1 MLSAYYQQ
9 QDGKV
14 SFTREQGSSFAKT
27 LADDYNPLHDVDAKR
42 FCVPGDLLFSL
53 VLDSYGVS
61 EKMSFSF
68 VGMVTDAVELQMPVV
83 AEILEFGDGDKTY
96 LSVNRSGQSSQS
108 AELIENLIRA
118 YVAFSGTAFP
128 HVIVP
133 LMAEQDAM
141 INPKRPMVMYQ
152 SMAIELDRLDISA
165 PKLEA
170 SEPEFIFEGKRG
182 SITLRFN
189 LIENGEVVGRG
200 EKHMLV
206 SGIQSYNEEAMQG
219 LITAYSNSKL

>member
-1 MLSAYYQQ
+1 MLSEYYQQ

-27 LADDYNPLHDVDAKR
+27 LADDFNPLHDVDAKR

-53 VLDSYGVS
+53 VLDKYGVS
-61 EKMSFSF
+61 EKMNFSF
-68 VGMVTDAVELQMPVV
+68 LGMVTDAVELQMPI
-83 AEILEFGDGDKTY
+83 AAQELEFSDGGKSY
-96 LSVNRSGQSSQS
+96 LAVNRSGASSQNP
-108 AELIENLIRA
+108 ELIENLIRA

-141 INPKRPMVMYQ
+141 ISPKRPMVMYQ
-152 SMAIELDRLDISA
+152 SMAIELDRLDICA
-165 PKLEA
+165 PTLAPSKP
-170 SEPEFIFEGKRG
+170 SFNYEGKRG
-182 SITLRFN
+182 SITLRFD
-189 LIENGEVVGRG
+189 LIENDEVVGRG

-206 SGIQSYNEEAMQG
+206 SGIQSYIEEAMDD
-219 LITAYSNSKL
+219 LINTYNNSKL

>member
-9 QDGKV
+9 QNGKV
-14 SFTREQGSSFAKT
+14 SFTREQGSGFAKT
-27 LADDYNPLHDVDAKR
+27 LADDFNPLHDVDAKR

-53 VLDSYGVS
+53 VLDKYGVS

-68 VGMVTDAVELQMPVV
+68 LGMVTDAVELQMP
-83 AEILEFGDGDKTY
+83 AAAKALEFSDGDKAY
-96 LSVNRSGQSSQS
+96 LAVNRSGQSSQNPQ
-108 AELIENLIRA
+108 LIENLIRS

-141 INPKRPMVMYQ
+141 ISPKRPMVMYQ
-152 SMAIELDRLDISA
+152 SMAIELDRLDICA
-165 PKLEA
+165 PTLAPSKP
-170 SEPEFIFEGKRG
+170 SFNYEGKRG

-189 LIENGEVVGRG
+189 LIENDEIVGRG

-206 SGIQSYNEEAMQG
+206 SGIPRYLEEAMDG
-219 LITAYSNSKL
+219 LISAYNDSKI

>member
-9 QDGKV
+9 QGNTV
-14 SFTREQGSSFAKT
+14 SFTREQGSGFAKT

-53 VLDSYGVS
+53 VLDKYGVS

-68 VGMVTDAVELQMPVV
+68 VGMVTDSIELKLPE
-83 AEILEFGDGDKTY
+83 AADELDFTAGEKSF
-96 LSVNRSGQSSQS
+96 LSVARSGEVSQN
-108 AELIENLIRA
+108 AELIENLIRG

-128 HVIVP
+128 HAIVP
-133 LMAEQDAM
+133 LMAEQGAM
-141 INPKRPMVMYQ
+141 INPARPMVMYQ
-152 SMAIELDRLDISA
+152 SMEIELDRLDISA
-165 PKLEA
+165 PTLVA
-170 SEPEFIFEGKRG
+170 SEPSFNFEGKRG

-189 LIENGEVVGRG
+189 LIENDVVVGRG

-206 SGIQSYNEEAMQG
+206 SGILNYDAEAMQG
-219 LITAYSNSKL
+219 LITDYSNSKR

>member
-14 SFTREQGSSFAKT
+14 SFTREQGSRFAKT
-27 LADDYNPLHDVDAKR
+27 LADDFNPLHDIDAKR

-53 VLDSYGVS
+53 VLDKYGVS
-61 EKMSFSF
+61 EKMNFSF
-68 VGMVTDAVELQMPVV
+68 LGMVTDAVELQLPI
-83 AEILEFGDGDKTY
+83 AAQALEFSDGDKSY
-96 LSVNRSGQSSQS
+96 LAVKRSGHSSQNP
-108 AELIENLIRA
+108 ELIENLIKA

-133 LMAEQDAM
+133 LMAEQGAM

-152 SMAIELDRLDISA
+152 SMAIELDRLDICA
-165 PKLEA
+165 PTLAPSKP
-170 SEPEFIFEGKRG
+170 SFNYEGKRG

-189 LIENGEVVGRG
+189 LIENGEIVGRG

-206 SGIQSYNEEAMQG
+206 SGIQNYIEETMNG
-219 LITAYSNSKL
+219 LINAYSASKL

>member
-9 QDGKV
+9 QNGKV
-14 SFTREQGSSFAKT
+14 SFTREQGSGFAKT
-27 LADDYNPLHDVDAKR
+27 LADDFNPLHDVDAKR

-53 VLDSYGVS
+53 VLDKYGVS

-68 VGMVTDAVELQMPVV
+68 LGMVTDAVELQMP
-83 AEILEFGDGDKTY
+83 AAAKALEVSDGDKAY
-96 LSVNRSGQSSQS
+96 LAVNRSGQSSQNPQ
-108 AELIENLIRA
+108 LIENLIRS

-141 INPKRPMVMYQ
+141 ISPKRPMVMYQ
-152 SMAIELDRLDISA
+152 SMAIELDRLDICA
-165 PKLEA
+165 PTLAPSKP
-170 SEPEFIFEGKRG
+170 SFNYEGKRG

-189 LIENGEVVGRG
+189 LIENDEIVGRG

-206 SGIQSYNEEAMQG
+206 SGIQSYIEEAMDG
-219 LITAYSNSKL
+219 LISAYNDSKI

>member
-9 QDGKV
+9 QDDKV
-14 SFTREQGSSFAKT
+14 SFTREQGSGFAKT
-27 LADDYNPLHDVDAKR
+27 LADDFNPLHNVDAKR

-53 VLDSYGVS
+53 VLDKYGVS
-61 EKMSFSF
+61 EKMNFSF
-68 VGMVTDAVELQMPVV
+68 LGMVTDAVQLQMP
-83 AEILEFGDGDKTY
+83 AAAKGLEFSDGDKAY
-96 LSVNRSGQSSQS
+96 LTVNRSGQSSQNP
-108 AELIENLIRA
+108 ELIENLIRA

-141 INPKRPMVMYQ
+141 ISPKRPMVMYQ
-152 SMAIELDRLDISA
+152 SMAIELDRLDICA
-165 PKLEA
+165 PTLAPSKP
-170 SEPEFIFEGKRG
+170 SFNYEGKRG

-189 LIENGEVVGRG
+189 LIENDEIVGRG

-206 SGIQSYNEEAMQG
+206 SGIQSYIEEAMDG
-219 LITAYSNSKL
+219 LISAYNDSKL